1 MQGARPVAAVF
12 RAHSPLSHLG
22 TDGSGSE
29 PTTTAVAPISASNSR
44 RLRSRPITVSP
55 SPCLASEKSACLS
68 FSTRVNSQELHE
80 KPAFPI
86 FFIFG
91 LTCSIGAY
99 TLTAMQR
106 FRPDP
111 TFLACRGCACWRLR
125 QASRAVTRHYER
137 ALRGRGLR
145 ATQFSLL
152 ALLTQTGP
160 LTVSELAAKLGVE
173 RTTLTRNLRPL
184 DATRFLN
191 TMTTETDQPVR
202 RLSLTPAGPP
212 AAAKAQ
218 SAWHPA

>member
-1 MQGARPVAAVF
+1 MTLNVM
-12 RAHSPLSHLG
+12 
-22 TDGSGSE
+22 E
-29 PTTTAVAPISASNSR
+29 P
-44 RLRSRPITVSP
+44 
-55 SPCLASEKSACLS
+55 
-68 FSTRVNSQELHE
+68 
-80 KPAFPI
+80 
-86 FFIFG
+86 
-91 LTCSIGAY
+91 
-99 TLTAMQR
+99 

-184 DATRFLN
+184 ETKGFAHTL
-191 TMTTETDQPVR
+191 TTAADQRVR
-202 RLSLTPAGPP
+202 RVELNPPGP
-212 AAAKAQ
+212 
-218 SAWHPA
+218 